1 MLISIIFVYRYI
13 EERKETQL
21 QTCKNQIDDLEVK
34 IKDIAREKDQ
44 AASRLDDLT
53 TEVSQIQLH
62 QRNIADNLQLRKFS
76 ADKLKLENK
85 IASNRRELSK
95 YDLGN
100 INNQL
105 VDLQTRQDELVSERA
120 EAMGSLRQLEE
131 SVKELKKMLDSDFQN
146 IEKQYA
152 ENKFKYMVDELAMND
167 LEKYAK
173 ALEQYVFTDCLFSSL
188 DLHSPMY

>member
-1 MLISIIFVYRYI
+1 
-13 EERKETQL
+13 
-21 QTCKNQIDDLEVK
+21 
-34 IKDIAREKDQ
+34 
-44 AASRLDDLT
+44 
-53 TEVSQIQLH
+53 
-62 QRNIADNLQLRKFS
+62 
-76 ADKLKLENK
+76 
-85 IASNRRELSK
+85 
-95 YDLGN
+95 
-100 INNQL
+100 
-105 VDLQTRQDELVSERA
+105 
-120 EAMGSLRQLEE
+120 MGSLRQLEE